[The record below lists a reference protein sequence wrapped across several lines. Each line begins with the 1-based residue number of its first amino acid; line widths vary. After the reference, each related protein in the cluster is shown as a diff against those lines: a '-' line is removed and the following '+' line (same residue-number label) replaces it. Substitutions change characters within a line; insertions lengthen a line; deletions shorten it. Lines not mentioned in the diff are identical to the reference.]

1 MSELINKLKYVPK
14 IQAHFVRLL
23 NNFPNSYALHVIS
36 LVMNS
41 RGYVGNF
48 QPVSV
53 AKTGKFPT
61 KKEAGKI
68 DDF

>member
-1 MSELINKLKYVPK
+1 M
-14 IQAHFVRLL
+14 F

-41 RGYVGNF
+41 RGYVDDF

-53 AKTGKFPT
+53 EKKGKFPT